1 MLIFAEGTV
10 RQTLSDVERAAV
22 QAWIGPMVD
31 DGLMHAGYINIA
43 RDRVWILL
51 SRPTSRLPHSG
62 LLPVVRD
69 GAVSFS
75 TTEVRAMR
83 FH

>member
-10 RQTLSDVERAAV
+10 HQTLSDVERAAV

-51 SRPTSRLPHSG
+51 SRPTSRPPHSG
-62 LLPVVRD
+62 WVTCL
-69 GAVSFS
+69 
-75 TTEVRAMR
+75 
-83 FH
+83 

>member
-10 RQTLSDVERAAV
+10 HQTLSDVERAAV

-31 DGLMHAGYINIA
+31 DGLTHGGYINIA

-51 SRPTSRLPHSG
+51 SRPTSRPPHSG
-62 LLPVVRD
+62 WVTSL
-69 GAVSFS
+69 
-75 TTEVRAMR
+75 
-83 FH
+83 